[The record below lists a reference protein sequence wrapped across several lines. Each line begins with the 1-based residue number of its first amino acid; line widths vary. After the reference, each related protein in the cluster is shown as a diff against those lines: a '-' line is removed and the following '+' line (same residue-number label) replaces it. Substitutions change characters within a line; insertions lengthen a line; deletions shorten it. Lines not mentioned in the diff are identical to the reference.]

1 MTGIYKA
8 DWMQALERNKQYGL
22 SVPAIYTAPQE
33 KYFTASR
40 LAELP
45 RIIQP
50 ALAGLTMDDLV
61 CQCLAIH
68 FKLLPVLQ
76 NWLGCPVYFTLGW
89 IDDGKNGIF
98 KFGDT
103 LIKSL
108 LDGEPR
114 SSVVNLHAW
123 LTLPSM
129 EIFDVTL
136 STTFAKLNN
145 LPEGY
150 GGVFSQHPDSLK
162 GFAFKPMLLGEE
174 FLIRSKLLRFE

>member
-8 DWMQALERNKQYGL
+8 DWTQALERNKQYGL
-22 SVPAIYTAPQE
+22 SVPAVYTEPQE

-40 LAELP
+40 IAELP
-45 RIIQP
+45 KIIQP
-50 ALAGLTMDDLV
+50 ALAGLTMDGLV

-89 IDDGKNGIF
+89 IDDGKNGMF
-98 KFGDT
+98 KFGDP

-123 LTLPSM
+123 LTLP
-129 EIFDVTL
+129 
-136 STTFAKLNN
+136 
-145 LPEGY
+145 
-150 GGVFSQHPDSLK
+150 
-162 GFAFKPMLLGEE
+162 
-174 FLIRSKLLRFE
+174 